1 MDFLYPWNRQFSELP
16 ILSGL
21 DKITL
26 PYFLVRTILWKSKLE
41 KNKIFGDEALFKWR
55 GSLCSFNSTCHGLW
69 ASCATEILGGNR
81 KVFLRM
87 ELLLGS
93 EALRLNRCHGTWV
106 SPFTKVQK
114 NLLEGF
120 YNTEKGK
127 VSETDC
133 GKSGTSQIW
142 ILTIPFAYVCISLQT
157 CHIFRMAHNYA
168 LNLHMLRWIQLPE
181 LEKKKKK
188 KTYRGKNLSKDSF
201 LNHFVLKFYQNSLPY
216 RNSAYYRQK

>member
-26 PYFLVRTILWKSKLE
+26 PYFFGRTILCKSKLE
-41 KNKIFGDEALFKWR
+41 KKKIFLNGDEALFKWR

-81 KVFLRM
+81 KGFLRM
-87 ELLLGS
+87 KQLLGS
-93 EALRLNRCHGTWV
+93 ETLRLKRCHGTWIG
-106 SPFTKVQK
+106 PFTKDQK

-133 GKSGTSQIW
+133 GNSGTSQIW

-168 LNLHMLRWIQLPE
+168 LNFHMLRWIQL
-181 LEKKKKK
+181 LRGKKKKLIEAK
-188 KTYRGKNLSKDSF
+188 ICQKTVLKII
-201 LNHFVLKFYQNSLPY
+201 FVLKFYQNSLPY